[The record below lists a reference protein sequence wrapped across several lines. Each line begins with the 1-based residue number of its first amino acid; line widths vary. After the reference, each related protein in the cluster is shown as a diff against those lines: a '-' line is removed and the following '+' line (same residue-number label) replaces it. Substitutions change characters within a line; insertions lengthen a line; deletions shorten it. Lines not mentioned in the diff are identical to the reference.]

1 MPDIRT
7 PWRAVAAAFALNG
20 ILLGSWAARIPAVM
34 QSYGLSEA
42 RFGLLLLVMGLGA
55 LISFPL
61 AGRAADRFGAV
72 RLTHGI
78 GWAYLLS
85 LVLIGVAP
93 GVPALALAVFFFGMC
108 HGSMDVTMNSWAT
121 EVEKHMGRSVMSSFH
136 AMWSLGA
143 GIGAAAGAGATA
155 LGLSVPMHFL
165 LAALGFGALFQW
177 FAYIP
182 WTSNVRPHDAG
193 APAFALPRGALLLVG
208 LMTLASGSGE
218 GSVADWSALF
228 LAVDLGVTEARAALG
243 FTVFS
248 VVMVVMRLLVDRL
261 VIRAGPVRVAR
272 ISGVSATLG
281 LLLVI
286 TSTGLAQALVGF
298 ALMGVGYAAIVPL
311 AFSRA
316 ARDPVVPPGQAIA
329 AVATLGYSALL
340 MSPPIIGFVAE
351 LTSLRI
357 AFLFLAALAVLIFA
371 LAGVL
376 GRE

>member
-20 ILLGSWAARIPAVM
+20 ILLGSWAARIPAIM
-34 QSYGLSEA
+34 QTHGLSES
-42 RFGLLLLVMGLGA
+42 RFGLLLLVMGVGA

-78 GWAYLLS
+78 GWAYLVS

-93 GVPALALAVFFFGMC
+93 GIVGLALAVFFFGMC

-143 GIGAAAGAGATA
+143 GIGAATGAGATA
-155 LGLSVPMHFL
+155 LGLSVPVHFL
-165 LAALGFGALFQW
+165 LAAVIYGAIFQW
-177 FAYIP
+177 LSHIP
-182 WTSNVRPHDAG
+182 WASNIRPHDRE
-193 APAFALPRGALLLVG
+193 APAFALPSGALLLVG
-208 LMTLASGSGE
+208 VMTLASGSGE
-218 GSVADWSALF
+218 GSVADWSAVF
-228 LAVDLGVTEARAALG
+228 LAGDLGVSEAHAALG
-243 FTVFS
+243 YTVFS
-248 VVMVVMRLLVDRL
+248 VVMVAMRLLVDRL
-261 VIRAGPVRVAR
+261 VIRAGPVAVAR
-272 ISGVSATLG
+272 ASGVSATVG

-286 TSTGLAQALVGF
+286 TSAGLPQALVGF

-329 AVATLGYSALL
+329 SVATLGYGALL
-340 MSPPIIGFVAE
+340 LAPPLIGFVAE
-351 LTSLRI
+351 AISLRV
-357 AFLFLAALAVLIFA
+357 AFLFLAALAVMITA

-376 GRE
+376 GRD